1 MSDIKILLVHGSCH
15 GAWCW
20 DRLIPELALRGVQAR
35 ALDLPGH
42 GADDTPASEV
52 TLDLYAR
59 AVVQAARQ
67 MGGRVTLLGH
77 SAGGYAISAA
87 AMLDPGIV
95 EKLIFLCAY
104 LPKSGQS
111 LSDMRKVWH
120 SQPLLPHIRRS
131 DDGHSFTFDD
141 GPVPD
146 LFYHDCPP
154 EAVGFARA
162 RLCPQPMAPQVTPL
176 DLSDAFEA
184 LEKHYIV
191 CAQDRAIP
199 PDYQRVMA
207 RRLPPGRVGELPA
220 SHSPFLSMP
229 DVLAERIAGI
239 LTA

>member
-1 MSDIKILLVHGSCH
+1 MSDMKILLVHGSCH

-20 DRLIPELALRGVQAR
+20 DRVIPELAARGVQAR

-42 GADDTPASEV
+42 GADRTPASQV
-52 TLDLYAR
+52 TLDSYAR
-59 AVVQAARQ
+59 AVVDAARQ
-67 MGGRVTLLGH
+67 MGGPVALLGH

-87 AMLDPGIV
+87 ASLAPDVVG
-95 EKLIFLCAY
+95 KLIFLCAY
-104 LPKSGQS
+104 LPKSGMS

-120 SQPLLPHIRRS
+120 SQPLVPHIRRS
-131 DDGHSFTFDD
+131 DDGHSFTFADD
-141 GPVPD
+141 PVPD

-154 EAVGFARA
+154 EALAFARA
-162 RLCPQPMAPQVTPL
+162 NLCPQPMAPQVTPL
-176 DLSDAFEA
+176 DLSDGFEA

-207 RRLPPGRVGELPA
+207 RGLPRHRVSELEA
-220 SHSPFLSMP
+220 SHSPFLAMP
-229 DVLAERIAGI
+229 DVLADRITRI